1 VTVGVWGEAGPHQ
14 AAVDERL
21 AAWAAESFAIRLW
34 EKDPTLWS
42 AEPVAE
48 LEDRLGWLDLPGRMN
63 GLIPDLK
70 SFGSDTAGRGIRHV
84 VVLGMGG
91 SSLAPE
97 VFQAVLGN
105 RPSHPELLVLDSTHP
120 GAVQA
125 LAERITLT
133 KTVFVVSSKSGTT
146 LETLSFF
153 RYFWERVAAETESPG
168 GQFVAVTDPGS
179 ALETL
184 AKDRGFRRI
193 FNAPSDVGGR
203 YSALTEFG
211 LVPAAAIGADLAS
224 LADGAGR
231 AALSCGPK
239 VAVAENPGLSLGAFL
254 ATLAAAGRNKA
265 TFLAVP
271 RLRPLVP
278 WIEQLVAESTGKDQR
293 GIVPV
298 GGDDGATEFGSDR
311 AFVAIDLVDDTLD
324 ADVAAV
330 ENSGHPVARLR
341 LDRVSDLGGAMFVL
355 EIAVAAAGAALGIHP
370 FNQPDVQLA
379 KGLARRAMDG
389 DLDTAGVVQRDA
401 LDPSLVEYLREW
413 LDGITA
419 PEYVGIHAYL
429 PPTVATRAALETAR
443 SAIRDGRHVAA
454 TSDFGPRFLHSTG
467 QLHKG
472 GPPVGR
478 FLQVI
483 DQPHPHLDVPES
495 DFSFEKLIGA
505 QALGDYQALRER
517 GQRVLRVSLGDSGA
531 EGLQAVMSAVV
542 EASPAH

>member
-1 VTVGVWGEAGPHQ
+1 MTVGVWREAGPHQ

-42 AEPVAE
+42 AEPLAE

-63 GLIPDLK
+63 GLIPELE
-70 SFGSDTAGRGIRHV
+70 SFGTDMAGRGIRHV

-120 GAVQA
+120 GAVQV
-125 LAERITLT
+125 LAERITLA
-133 KTVFVVSSKSGTT
+133 KTLFVVSSKSGTT

-153 RYFWERVAAETESPG
+153 RYFWDRVAAETESPG
-168 GQFVAVTDPGS
+168 GHFVAVTDPGS

-224 LADGAGR
+224 LAKGARR
-231 AALSCGPK
+231 AVLSCGPK
-239 VAVAENPGLSLGAFL
+239 VAVAENPGLILGAFL
-254 ATLAAAGRNKA
+254 GTLAAAGRNKA

-298 GGDDGATEFGSDR
+298 GGDDGAIEFGGDR
-311 AFVAIDLVDDTLD
+311 AFVAIDLGDDTLD

-401 LDPSLVEYLREW
+401 LDPSLAEYLREW

-443 SAIRDGRHVAA
+443 AAIRDGRRVAT

-483 DQPHPHLDVPES
+483 DQPHPHLEVPES

-531 EGLQAVMSAVV
+531 KGLEAVMSAVV
-542 EASPAH
+542 EASPAN

>member
-1 VTVGVWGEAGPHQ
+1 MTVRVTGEAGPHQ
-14 AAVDERL
+14 AAVDDL
-21 AAWAAESFAIRLW
+21 IAAWAADGFATRLW

-48 LEDRLGWLDLPGRMN
+48 LADRLGWLDLPGRMN
-63 GLIPDLK
+63 ALIPDLE
-70 SFGSDTAGRGIRHV
+70 SFGSEIAGRGFRHV

-105 RPSHPELLVLDSTHP
+105 RPSHPELRVLDSTHP

-125 LAERITLT
+125 LAERITHTNTL
-133 KTVFVVSSKSGTT
+133 FVVSSKSGTT
-146 LETLSFF
+146 LETLAFF
-153 RYFWERVAAETESPG
+153 RYFWNRVAADMESPG
-168 GQFVAVTDPGS
+168 ENFIAVTDPGS
-179 ALETL
+179 ALEAL
-184 AKDRGFRRI
+184 ATDRGFRRI

-211 LVPAAAIGADLAS
+211 LVPAAVIGADLTS
-224 LADGAGR
+224 LAEGAR
-231 AALSCGPK
+231 KAVLSCGPE
-239 VAVAENPGLSLGAFL
+239 VAVAENPGLALGAFL
-254 ATLAAAGRNKA
+254 GTLAAAGRNKA
-265 TFLAVP
+265 TFLAAP

-293 GIVPV
+293 GILPV
-298 GGDDGATEFGSDR
+298 GGDDGATKFGSDR
-311 AFVAIDLVDDTLD
+311 AFVAIELGDDALE
-324 ADVAAV
+324 AEVAAL

-355 EIAVAAAGAALGIHP
+355 EIAVAATGAALGIHP

-389 DLDTAGVVQRDA
+389 DLDTAGVAPRNA
-401 LDPSLVEYLREW
+401 LDPGLAEHVRKW

-443 SAIRDGRHVAA
+443 SAIRDGRRVAA
-454 TSDFGPRFLHSTG
+454 TYDFGPRFLHSTG

-478 FLQVI
+478 FLQVT
-483 DQPHPHLDVPES
+483 DRPHPHLDVPES
-495 DFSFEKLIGA
+495 DFSFQKLIGA
-505 QALGDYQALRER
+505 QALGDYQALRAR
-517 GQRVLRVSLGDSGA
+517 GQRVLRVSLGDTGA
-531 EGLQAVMSAVV
+531 EGLEAVV
-542 EASPAH
+542 GAVVDASQVH